1 MMQGQPDPLALAQ
14 AGHSKSIVQVVRAEL
29 LRQRWRAQVSFTDE
43 TLHIHLMGS
52 PQQPQ
57 LSPQATTAQI
67 FQMLKQLRIP
77 RLGQVEIQALQG
89 SQLLWQRSLQLGSQR
104 RLDRFAFDSLTVN
117 VWAFPIAFV
126 VALMVN
132 NIGLL
137 QLLHLPLHIWIHEFG
152 HATIAWWSGHRALPL
167 PFGWTSISL
176 QQDPFV
182 YFGIL
187 FLLSLLFWSGWKEGI
202 FWPRILAIVLALLQ
216 FYMTWVMPNRTKE
229 MLFAFGGIGGEF
241 YLSTFLIACFYFRL
255 PDRWRWDFWRFV
267 VLGIAASSLWKSFWQ
282 WHTIQLGLAQ
292 IPWGTL
298 FGGQGDAGGDMNRLN
313 YDFGWSADQII
324 QTYSWLGSLCVL
336 VVVSLYGVFLL
347 RMNDEIWLNLQTRL
361 TLWTDAVIGLSKRN

>member
-1 MMQGQPDPLALAQ
+1 MQGQPDPLALAQ
-14 AGHSKSIVQVVRAEL
+14 AGHAKSIVQVVRAEL
-29 LRQRWRAQVSFTDE
+29 LRQRWPVQVSFTDE
-43 TLHIHLMGS
+43 VLRIQLLGS
-52 PQQPQ
+52 PQHQS
-57 LSPQATTAQI
+57 LAPQATTARI
-67 FQMLKQLRIP
+67 FQILKQLRIP
-77 RLGQVEIQALQG
+77 RLGQIEIQALQG
-89 SQLLWQRSLQLGSQR
+89 SQLLWQRSLRLGSQR

-117 VWAFPIAFV
+117 VWALPIAFV

-132 NIGLL
+132 NIGWL
-137 QLLHLPLHIWIHEFG
+137 QLFHLPLHIWIHEFG
-152 HATIAWWSGHRALPL
+152 HATVAWWSGHRALPL

-176 QQDPFV
+176 QEDPFV

-187 FLLSLLFWSGWKEGI
+187 FLLSLLFGSGWKERI
-202 FWPRILAIVLALLQ
+202 LWPKVLAIVLALLQ
-216 FYMTWVMPNRTKE
+216 FYMTWIMPNRTKE
-229 MLFAFGGIGGEF
+229 MLFVFGGIGGEF
-241 YLSTFLIACFYFRL
+241 YLSTFLIACFYFRF

-324 QTYSWLGSLCVL
+324 QTYSWLGNLCAL
-336 VVVSLYGVFLL
+336 VVLGLYGVFLL

-361 TLWTDAVIGLSKRN
+361 TLWTDAVIGFGKRR